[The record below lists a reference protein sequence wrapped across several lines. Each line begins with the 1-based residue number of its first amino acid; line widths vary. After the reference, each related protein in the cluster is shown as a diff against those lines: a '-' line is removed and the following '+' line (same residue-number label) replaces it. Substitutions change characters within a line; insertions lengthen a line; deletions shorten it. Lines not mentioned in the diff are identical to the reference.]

1 MAVSAPRFTK
11 PPAIRQ
17 SPDDPTRLYFECQVQ
32 GTPKPDIT
40 WFQNENLIS
49 AASTKYKQTVTAS
62 TGNNYDVVYE
72 ISDLGANDAGT
83 YKILVKNKAGEV
95 TANVNLN
102 FSNEDESSTTNGNS
116 ADGTAPTFIQKPI
129 IKQENDGK
137 RLIFEC
143 KIAADPKPDLFWSRD
158 DVPIQDSGRYLLYC
172 DALPNSSYVA
182 CLEIDDVNATDAGK
196 YKISA
201 KNKLGESNAHIQLNL
216 DNQNQG
222 AGGSGGGG
230 RPAFTQAPT
239 VRMFEES
246 ILLEGVCTA
255 DPVPSFTW
263 TLDGKAINVG
273 TKYRQGILS
282 EGTTHRIFLEIAQLT
297 KKDSGTYKLTA
308 KNVKGDSSAT
318 IQLNIEGINYKMPD
332 GLAPSFINKPSIKQD
347 AKTVTVQFD
356 ISADPTPSLYWSK
369 DGKELLNVDKIIS
382 RIDRAGANKYTV
394 SLDIKNLA
402 ASDAGVYK
410 CTLSNELGTAVANIA
425 MKVAADKASLD
436 HVDRVAPAFEKPKIT
451 QDAKQ
456 KSIKIECRCKGKPE
470 PKIIWKKEKTELK
483 DTPNKYKITKTKD
496 ANDTYIFILEILNA
510 TSTDSGIYK
519 ILAKNDGGDSQAL
532 VNLTVDG
539 DNEQPKNEEEKK
551 PKAKA
556 ADGNKM
562 SAPVFTDKP
571 KDVVATDGDKVLI
584 QLKVSG
590 TPTPEITW
598 FFNKKEIKPSADYVQ
613 DYNGTT
619 AKLTIPDGYVDD
631 SGDWMCEAWNEAGE
645 ATQNVR
651 VSIKEKRG
659 KAKRVR
665 KPAPKTAPKS
675 EEEPSKKDQR
685 KQAVEQSQKV
695 PEAAPAIDAPPV
707 IETPTIETPTILNTE
722 DEDRRVPTIQA
733 NESVYED
740 EGPRRTQA
748 TDKPKRVSQAKLDVI
763 SENLSSKA
771 KPRERKIR
779 DPLEIHTEPL
789 APIFIEKPQNT
800 SAKEGSSTFVEVVID
815 GNPFPKVTWY
825 KEKVELVQGVKFKF
839 ELNPT
844 TGIATLFI
852 EKCRQK
858 DEAPYGVTIQNEHGE
873 VHAEFHFYIKA
884 AKDDAA
890 DFRDVLK
897 HRDKQ
902 KRKKEEEEREKINL
916 KPPQIRTD
924 QPEETGGDENGNGS
938 RRSSVMDDRRPS
950 LRRVDQEGLL
960 KVRRDSKS
968 RRPSLADVIPDW
980 PALHKVKRAEKE
992 KETFIEPLQDI
1003 KCIEED
1009 GEITFTC
1016 TFCKPSVRLRWLK
1029 NKMEIFHGLKYH
1041 FDTNG
1046 AKQTL
1051 TIYKLHPDD
1060 SGKYFCRVNDVE
1072 TSAWLEVT
1080 PAKPLYEFY
1089 KELPAKMEV
1098 FRTKQTILECHV
1110 NDPNAPIIWYKN
1122 GIPIDVS

>member
-222 AGGSGGGG
+222 TGGSGGGG

-598 FFNKKEIKPSADYVQ
+598 FFNKKEIKPSAV
-613 DYNGTT
+613 T
-619 AKLTIPDGYVDD
+619 
-631 SGDWMCEAWNEAGE
+631 
-645 ATQNVR
+645 
-651 VSIKEKRG
+651 
-659 KAKRVR
+659 
-665 KPAPKTAPKS
+665 
-675 EEEPSKKDQR
+675 
-685 KQAVEQSQKV
+685 
-695 PEAAPAIDAPPV
+695 
-707 IETPTIETPTILNTE
+707 
-722 DEDRRVPTIQA
+722 

-1122 GIPIDVS
+1122 GIPID